1 LIRNGSDK
9 SGENYSRSQ
18 PTDFVNNLF
27 EAAKDGKL
35 SSVIYLL
42 ANGTNVNSKDPS
54 NNRTALHYAS
64 EYNHL
69 SVVEYLVNQK
79 AEVNAKD
86 SSIIESLLFGLLSI
100 MQVHLVIVVLLN
112 F

>member
-9 SGENYSRSQ
+9 SGENYSQAKPS
-18 PTDFVNNLF
+18 DFVNNLF

-42 ANGTNVNSKDPS
+42 ANGTNVNSKD
-54 NNRTALHYAS
+54 
-64 EYNHL
+64 
-69 SVVEYLVNQK
+69 
-79 AEVNAKD
+79 
-86 SSIIESLLFGLLSI
+86 SSIIESFLIGLLSI
-100 MQVHLVIVVLLN
+100 MQVHLVMVVLLN

>member
-18 PTDFVNNLF
+18 PSDFVSNLF

-42 ANGTNVNSKDPS
+42 ANGTNVNSKD
-54 NNRTALHYAS
+54 
-64 EYNHL
+64 
-69 SVVEYLVNQK
+69 
-79 AEVNAKD
+79 
-86 SSIIESLLFGLLSI
+86 SSIEFLYLIGLLFIGLLI
-100 MQVHLVIVVLLN
+100 MVILVLLN
-112 F
+112 I